1 VNDKKPDT
9 FESSG
14 VNPFKLAEGLAKKR
28 ETDRRKAIPQLSD
41 CPKCYKRA
49 LFYNI
54 LDDSFT
60 CLAIECK
67 YTVANG
73 TMEYKALL
81 DKESSSMLQ

>member
-14 VNPFKLAEGLAKKR
+14 VNPFKLAEGLDKKR
-28 ETDRRKAIPQLSD
+28 ETDRRKTIPQLSD

-60 CLAIECK
+60 CLAIECVYYK
-67 YTVANG
+67 CTIASE
-73 TMEYKALL
+73 TLEYKAIVM
-81 DKESSSMLQ
+81 KFI